1 MYRSWLIEH
10 RGYDLDDY
18 ELADVLRD
26 LHVGE
31 RLGLET
37 AELTELLNASMQPEH
52 EEALRSLRK
61 KVGFDDRMVPGAA
74 APTSQ
79 QAE

>member
-1 MYRSWLIEH
+1 
-10 RGYDLDDY
+10 
-18 ELADVLRD
+18 
-26 LHVGE
+26 
-31 RLGLET
+31 
-37 AELTELLNASMQPEH
+37 
-52 EEALRSLRK
+52 LRSLRK